1 MQPYAIV
8 AGAGS
13 GKTQTMGLRVA
24 WLVANGQVEP
34 QRVLGLTFT
43 RKAAAEL
50 SQRVRRMLRGLVV
63 AHEREPFLEPDV
75 AAALAAGEP
84 TVSTYHA
91 YAAALVAEHALR
103 AGLEPSARLLGEAMT
118 WQYAARGRARLRRPD
133 DRRRASADHGYR
145 RRARPRR
152 RACRAP
158 GDARR
163 HPGLTR
169 GVRAPVDPPA
179 ARRRAA
185 RQGPALPRWRSCY
198 SAWPDGPSCCRWS
211 SGTCP

>member
-1 MQPYAIV
+1 MWSAISQPTSPTDYGRPCPRRNRRVRSSPLQPYAIV

-50 SQRVRRMLRGLVV
+50 SQRIRRMLRGLVV
-63 AHEREPFLEPDV
+63 ADERDPFLEPDV

-91 YAAALVAEHALR
+91 YAAALVSEHALR
-103 AGLEPSARLLGEAMT
+103 AGSNRPRLLGEAMT
-118 WQYAARGRARLRRPD
+118 WQYA
-133 DRRRASADHGYR
+133 
-145 RRARPRR
+145 
-152 RACRAP
+152 
-158 GDARR
+158 
-163 HPGLTR
+163 TR
-169 GVRAPVDPPA
+169 
-179 ARRRAA
+179 
-185 RQGPALPRWRSCY
+185 RSCT
-198 SAWPDGPSCCRWS
+198 ATTAR
-211 SGTCP
+211 